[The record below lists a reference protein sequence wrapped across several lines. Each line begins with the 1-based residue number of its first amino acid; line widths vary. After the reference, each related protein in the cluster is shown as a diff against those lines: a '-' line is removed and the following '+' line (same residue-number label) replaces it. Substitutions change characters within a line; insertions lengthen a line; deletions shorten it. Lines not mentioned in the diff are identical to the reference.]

1 MFSMT
6 FSNCQHNIPDREGL
20 RAVSSRQLVRQQKT
34 PDGLSGE
41 RWSGTESWWLLAER
55 RRCRKTTSETGEEW
69 SVRYRGA
76 WSCWHRY
83 TSILSLYFT
92 RSGTSG
98 QWSSLCTRWDKRART
113 FVCHWQ
119 RVQARSTLVEAR
131 LLQSSAPRQRWHY
144 SS

>member
-76 WSCWHRY
+76 WMWWHQY
-83 TSILSLYFT
+83 ISIPSLYFT
-92 RSGTSG
+92 RSGTSNQSG
-98 QWSSLCTRWDKRART
+98 SLCMRSVRPWSYFCAPLTMRAATFSTRCSLSVT
-113 FVCHWQ
+113 FFG
-119 RVQARSTLVEAR
+119 APMKIA
-131 LLQSSAPRQRWHY
+131 LQ
-144 SS
+144 